1 MTSCLLLMLPLLLL
15 LLLQLTGTVPSAAVP
30 CAGYID

>member
-1 MTSCLLLMLPLLLL
+1 MTSCLLLMLPLLP
-15 LLLQLTGTVPSAAVP
+15 LLLQLTGTVPSPAVP

>member
-15 LLLQLTGTVPSAAVP
+15 LLLTGTVPSAAVP